1 MKTDHIRT
9 FTQANKAAWDASAHL
24 HSQGKEWDELL
35 LAASQPDFNVLDDCL
50 SATLTELGIAG
61 RSAVQLGCNNAREL
75 LSLASFGAR
84 PLLGLDQSAAFLT
97 QGTQLA
103 AASGLSPCLVEADI
117 YALPDDLGRYDL
129 VLITIG
135 VLNWMPDLP
144 RFFQVVRGLMNP
156 GALLVIYETHPIL
169 EVFNPDSANPFV
181 VENSYFDKTPVR
193 IEEAITYD
201 GSDGGAGETGYWFV
215 HTLGEIVTA
224 CVQSGL
230 GVQCLQEH
238 PHLNREVEYA
248 IYENQTAQI
257 PLCYTLVAEAPSV
270 LNIKE

>member
-1 MKTDHIRT
+1 M
-9 FTQANKAAWDASAHL
+9 
-24 HSQGKEWDELL
+24 
-35 LAASQPDFNVLDDCL
+35 
-50 SATLTELGIAG
+50 
-61 RSAVQLGCNNAREL
+61 
-75 LSLASFGAR
+75 
-84 PLLGLDQSAAFLT
+84 
-97 QGTQLA
+97 
-103 AASGLSPCLVEADI
+103 EADI

-144 RFFQVVRGLMNP
+144 RFFQIVRGLMSP
-156 GALLVIYETHPIL
+156 GAFLVIYETHPML
-169 EVFNPDSANPFV
+169 EVFNPGSANPFV
-181 VENSYFDKTPVR
+181 PENSYFDKTPVR

-230 GVQCLQEH
+230 RLQCLQEH

-248 IYENQTAQI
+248 IYENQTAQM
-257 PLCYTLVAEAPSV
+257 PLCYTLVAEAPCV
-270 LNIKE
+270 PNTKA